1 MWHPRASAA
10 RCGAVA
16 PRLADDV
23 APVSANP
30 GVLAMNAARDA
41 AASVASS
48 GLITHDAPSRS
59 TTAAAPESGPGS
71 DAIPSGAR
79 IRRHLSAYAGAM
91 SDHAATASAAGASSP
106 PAAKR
111 VALASDWLRLVGAVY
126 LMRCMTV
133 TLTSLP
139 GPAPHCQPG
148 AVSRGEYAP
157 PANWHEIATT
167 TLSSIGGRTC
177 GDLLFSGHAAV
188 ATVTTLLLVRTQ
200 RPDAARVAA
209 STYRR
214 AWCYA
219 RCESGRGLL

>member
-1 MWHPRASAA
+1 
-10 RCGAVA
+10 
-16 PRLADDV
+16 
-23 APVSANP
+23 
-30 GVLAMNAARDA
+30 
-41 AASVASS
+41 
-48 GLITHDAPSRS
+48 
-59 TTAAAPESGPGS
+59 
-71 DAIPSGAR
+71 
-79 IRRHLSAYAGAM
+79 M
-91 SDHAATASAAGASSP
+91 S
-106 PAAKR
+106 PA
-111 VALASDWLRLVGAVY
+111 
-126 LMRCMTV
+126 
-133 TLTSLP
+133 LP

-219 RCESGRGLL
+219 RCESGRGGARWHAACKAVGVAYVLVLCGFAIACRNHYTVDLALGTLIGALAFFRFQHGWARQAPPAHSKALA

>member
-1 MWHPRASAA
+1 MPELAPASPLRRVSDGMTLALPAALAA
-10 RCGAVA
+10 RGS
-16 PRLADDV
+16 LL
-23 APVSANP
+23 SA
-30 GVLAMNAARDA
+30 GRRDA
-41 AASVASS
+41 
-48 GLITHDAPSRS
+48 G
-59 TTAAAPESGPGS
+59 
-71 DAIPSGAR
+71 
-79 IRRHLSAYAGAM
+79 HLAL
-91 SDHAATASAAGASSP
+91 
-106 PAAKR
+106 

-209 STYRR
+209 STYL
-214 AWCYA
+214 
-219 RCESGRGLL
+219 SLIHI